1 MSSEE
6 IERWVKRLGF
16 FTLWFVYLSNAYTYV
31 SLSIYQEVDIL
42 IPFKVFVLVGLEFLA
57 IFSLISIIYSIN
69 NSIEKRARASP
80 SERQE
85 ARGFVHCL
93 VRPARAKKTANSMH
107 TRRLVQLP
115 RLLKCRSA
123 IGELRV
129 YWICALWG
137 KLLCGLC
144 PGE

>member
-16 FTLWFVYLSNAYTYV
+16 FTLWFVYLPNAYTYV

-69 NSIEKRARASP
+69 NSIEKRARKP
-80 SERQE
+80 
-85 ARGFVHCL
+85 
-93 VRPARAKKTANSMH
+93 
-107 TRRLVQLP
+107 
-115 RLLKCRSA
+115 
-123 IGELRV
+123 
-129 YWICALWG
+129 
-137 KLLCGLC
+137 
-144 PGE
+144 